1 MARARSP
8 GYDNQREHI
17 LARAAELFAERGYSA
32 ASMNQV
38 ALACGLSK
46 PTLYHYFRD
55 KDALLVEIAEGHVLR
70 LHSLVTEVVAEQLP
84 AETRLRELIRRFV
97 SEYANAQHAHRV
109 LTEDVKFLPQADQ
122 QRILDTERAVV
133 AGFAQAVGELRPDL
147 ERAALAKSLTMLLFG
162 MINWMFTWLKADG
175 VLGYDQMAPM
185 VADLFFGGLPA
196 VQSPSAPHD
205 GKAPTSGAPTP
216 FTASAPTNRTDRTN
230 PSTRFA

>member
-1 MARARSP
+1 MARTRSP

-17 LARAAELFAERGYSA
+17 LACAAELFAQRGYSA

-70 LHSLVTEVVAEQLP
+70 LHSLVTEVLAQNLP
-84 AETRLRELIRRFV
+84 AEARLRELIARFV
-97 SEYANAQHAHRV
+97 AEYANAQHAHRV
-109 LTEDVKFLPQADQ
+109 LTEDVKFLPPADQ
-122 QRILDTERAVV
+122 ERILNTERAVV
-133 AGFAQAVGELRPDL
+133 AGFAQAVGELRPDV

-162 MINWMFTWLKADG
+162 MINWMFTWLKPG
-175 VLGYDQMAPM
+175 GTLGYDQMAPM

-196 VQSPSAPHD
+196 VQLPT
-205 GKAPTSGAPTP
+205 APTKAKTMPVP
-216 FTASAPTNRTDRTN
+216 H
-230 PSTRFA
+230 FA